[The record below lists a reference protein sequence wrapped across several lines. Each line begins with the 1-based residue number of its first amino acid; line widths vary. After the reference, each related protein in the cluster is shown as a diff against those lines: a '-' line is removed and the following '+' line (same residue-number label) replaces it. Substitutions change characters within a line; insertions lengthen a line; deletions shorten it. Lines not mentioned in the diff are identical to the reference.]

1 VQSGASILSRADP
14 LPSLHQIQNLVKN
27 LGIANYATVRRALEK
42 TNGSEDRAVGLLLDN
57 AVTPQSDMP
66 SPSSGGDA
74 AGGGGAAAPAPRGYY
89 ANVIT
94 GVVSV
99 TRPPPDAAPSTD
111 RHLLEAT
118 TTEEIAKS
126 IEEIG
131 SQYKPLADQI
141 LG

>member
-1 VQSGASILSRADP
+1 MLTP
-14 LPSLHQIQNLVKN
+14 FLHQIQNLVKS
-27 LGIANYATVRRALEK
+27 LGIANYATARRALEI
-42 TNGSEDRAVGLLLDN
+42 TNGSEDLAVGLLLDN
-57 AVTPQSDMP
+57 AVTPQSDLP
-66 SPSSGGDA
+66 SPSSGGSA
-74 AGGGGAAAPAPRGYY
+74 AGGAAASPAPRGYY

-94 GVVSV
+94 GAVSV
-99 TRPPPDAAPSTD
+99 TRPPPDAAPPTD

-118 TTEEIAKS
+118 TAEEIAKS